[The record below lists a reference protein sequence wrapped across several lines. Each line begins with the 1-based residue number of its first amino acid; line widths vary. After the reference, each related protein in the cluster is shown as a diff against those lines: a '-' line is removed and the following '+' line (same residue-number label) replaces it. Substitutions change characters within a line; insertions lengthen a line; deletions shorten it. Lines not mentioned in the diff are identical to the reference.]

1 MNLLSN
7 KKVPPSDRAWRHVLW
22 NIAGQLV
29 MGMAIYFLV
38 VRLISSPIPDLRYMD
53 LDLVIGAL
61 FLNLVMLLLMSL
73 GWTCALHAVGV
84 PMSLR
89 SGFALYY
96 RVSILRYIPGSI
108 WNFPGRAYLCQ
119 QRGIPL
125 TTFTKSAFFEL
136 YFLLTI
142 AGALAGWGISIYLG
156 NPGLLLLSS
165 VTTGVL
171 LLAIILLFPRF
182 SALLRKILGL
192 ARAETLSSRPMAAM
206 IVIYAAVWI
215 SYGVAM
221 AFLLLALPGT
231 PSFNPLFVIPMSTT
245 AWVAGFLSP
254 SPVGIGVRELCFSVM
269 LGSGFESAVVVA
281 SLIQRVLELGLEGV
295 LWLVA
300 QVSDIRVSDSVLVSK
315 VLQCTRKR
323 GC

>member
-1 MNLLSN
+1 
-7 KKVPPSDRAWRHVLW
+7 
-22 NIAGQLV
+22 
-29 MGMAIYFLV
+29 
-38 VRLISSPIPDLRYMD
+38 
-53 LDLVIGAL
+53 
-61 FLNLVMLLLMSL
+61 
-73 GWTCALHAVGV
+73 
-84 PMSLR
+84 MSLR

-300 QVSDIRVSDSVLVSK
+300 QVSDI
-315 VLQCTRKR
+315 
-323 GC
+323 